1 MQDERRAQI
10 ILQRRMLDADTPR
23 RWIAIFISGIVG
35 LLYLDPWQN
44 GLFLSLYFP
53 CDLALIIALHRL
65 AHQPDAKSWL
75 WLMQGAAFLNMATYL
90 IPVVMLWQE
99 PDIAPK
105 LGAVLLVFG
114 GMLSVMLVRSAFLP
128 LTIANCLPL
137 LVVVVVLV
145 LIERPHSDG
154 REALFMATSVALLAV
169 YFVTT
174 LRSALQINRTL
185 AEARDT
191 ALARVATQRRFLTT
205 MSHELRTPLNGI
217 LGVAQGLI
225 ARHPGL
231 GIEVIRDSARDM
243 AAMVGDLLDNAAI
256 EADALRITRMPV
268 EMAALVQRIADRWQ
282 PAFAAKGVSLTITC
296 AADLPLWLMLDPL
309 RITQC
314 FSNLLANALRHTFEG
329 GVALELR
336 PHPLGLAAT
345 ITDTGPG
352 LPTGMESQLFQPFM
366 ALTTDASLVGLSSGL
381 GLSICRGL
389 AHLMGGDLTFE
400 RPSEGGSRFALTVF
414 APRAMAG
421 QNSGLDPAHASG
433 PVKVASPGP
442 SLSGLRVLVVDDIAT
457 NRLVLR
463 LILTG
468 LGADPTEAISGKE
481 ALRLLSAH
489 TALGF
494 DAALMDIRMP
504 GLSGFQTLTQMRN
517 LGFTGPV
524 IAVSADVTPENR
536 TEALA
541 CGFDGYLTKP
551 VEAEELAALLQSI
564 RTTPAAA
571 L

>member
-10 ILQRRMLDADTPR
+10 ILQKRMLDTDTPR
-23 RWIAIFISGIVG
+23 RLFAISVSGIVG
-35 LLYLDPWQN
+35 LLYLSLWQTA
-44 GLFLSLYFP
+44 FYLSLYFP
-53 CDLALIIALHRL
+53 SDLALIVALHRL
-65 AHQPDAKSWL
+65 ASRPDAKSRM
-75 WLMQGAAFLNMATYL
+75 WLMQGAAFVNMAAYL

-105 LGAVLLVFG
+105 LGAVLFVFG
-114 GMLSVMLVRSAFLP
+114 GMLSVMLVRSALLP
-128 LTIANCLPL
+128 MTVANCLPL
-137 LVVVVVLV
+137 LVVVVVIV
-145 LIERPHSDG
+145 LIERPHSGG
-154 REALFMATSVALLAV
+154 REALFMASSVALLAV
-169 YFVTT
+169 YFITT
-174 LRSALQINRTL
+174 LHSALRINRTL
-185 AEARDT
+185 AETRDT
-191 ALARVATQRRFLTT
+191 ALARVATQRQFLTT

-217 LGVAQGLI
+217 LGMAQGLI
-225 ARHPGL
+225 AHYPGL
-231 GIEVIRDSARDM
+231 GVEVIRDSARDM

-256 EADALRITRMPV
+256 EAGALRITRMPV
-268 EMAALVQRIADRWQ
+268 EVAALLQRIDDRWR
-282 PAFAAKGVSLTITC
+282 PAFAAKGLTLTIIC
-296 AADLPLWLMLDPL
+296 ASDLPSRLMLDPL

-314 FSNLLANALRHTFEG
+314 FSNLLANALRHTVDG

-336 PHPLGLAAT
+336 PHPLGLIAT

-366 ALTTDASLVGLSSGL
+366 ALTTDVSVAGLSCGL

-389 AHLMGGDLTFE
+389 AQIMGGDLTFE
-400 RPSEGGSRFALTVF
+400 RPGEGGSRFALTVF

-421 QNSGLDPAHASG
+421 PTGGPDPALASG
-433 PVKVASPGP
+433 TADTSSPNP
-442 SLSGLRVLVVDDIAT
+442 NLSGLKVLVVDDIAT

-468 LGADPTEAISGKE
+468 LGADPTEAMSGNE
-481 ALRLLSAH
+481 ALRLLSAR
-489 TALGF
+489 TASGF

-524 IAVSADVTPENR
+524 IAVSADAAPESQ

-551 VEAEELAALLQSI
+551 VEAEQLVALLQSI
-564 RTTPAAA
+564 RRTPATG